1 MKKNKKMSRR
11 PKGPTAQGLKIEE
24 TWARIRYS
32 SELQPSGWLARPT
45 NSCSR
50 QTSLGN

>member
-24 TWARIRYS
+24 IWAKIRYS
-32 SELQPSGWLARPT
+32 SERLPSGWLARPFT
-45 NSCSR
+45 RSNHPNS
-50 QTSLGN
+50 LEN